1 MRDSF
6 PANIYLLIVNN
17 RNTKK
22 KVWNMFKVNNKQ
34 RRQRRHSG
42 AFIVNFED
50 ISHLLKATYKFFS
63 SQ

>member
-1 MRDSF
+1 
-6 PANIYLLIVNN
+6 
-17 RNTKK
+17 
-22 KVWNMFKVNNKQ
+22 MFKVNNKQ

-50 ISHLLKATYKFFS
+50 ISHLLKATYQIFS